1 MVRKYDRLCLFVYH
15 KFVSVRVSRKCRNG
29 EFTLGTI
36 VLQALLQI
44 ILIMVN
50 AFFAGTELAVVSL
63 NTTKLHKL
71 EDDGDKHAA
80 RLLKLVEEPSAF
92 LSTIQIGITLAGY
105 LGSALAAENFSGYL
119 VKWIYVDLGF
129 TAIPQAALSI
139 IAIVLITLILAY
151 FTLVFGELVPK
162 RIAMQKPY
170 GVAKFSYRVISAIA
184 FVMKPVIRFL
194 SFSTNLVLRILHMK
208 TEAEVE
214 NITEEEIRMMVDIG
228 EERGNID
235 ENEKEWIQNIFDFDD
250 LSVRRVMTQRT
261 DVVAISL
268 EDTKEE
274 ILALIEEK
282 GLSRYPVYDEDLDDI
297 IGILYARDFLL
308 ATGKGLQPQIKDILR
323 PAYFV
328 PESIHADTLFADMQ
342 RKKIHIAVIIDEY
355 GALEGIV
362 TMEDLVEEIV
372 GNIYDEFDPEE
383 EPEIVQLEENL
394 WKVTGNTT
402 IDDLAEELDV
412 ELFMEEEDYDTV
424 GGLIISLLQ
433 AIPEDGVSFDV
444 EGFGLHIHVEDIQD
458 RRIEKAYISKVP
470 ALS

>member
-1 MVRKYDRLCLFVYH
+1 MSTIIIQLLFQVLLIL
-15 KFVSVRVSRKCRNG
+15 VNG
-29 EFTLGTI
+29 
-36 VLQALLQI
+36 
-44 ILIMVN
+44 
-50 AFFAGTELAVVSL
+50 FFAGTEMAVVSL

-71 EDDGDKHAA
+71 EEEGDKRAA
-80 RLLKLVEEPSAF
+80 KLLKLVAEPSNF

-119 VKWIYVDLGF
+119 VDWLYNDLNF
-129 TAIPQAALSI
+129 RLIPASSLNI
-139 IAIVLITLILAY
+139 VAIVLITLILAY

-162 RIAMQKPY
+162 RIAMQKPFEWAKRAH
-170 GVAKFSYRVISAIA
+170 GVVSAIA
-184 FVMKPVIRFL
+184 FIMKPVIRFL
-194 SFSTNLVLRILHMK
+194 AFSTNLVLRVMHLK
-208 TEAEVE
+208 TEAEDA

-228 EERGNID
+228 EEKGNID
-235 ENEKEWIQNIFDFDD
+235 VNEKEWIQNIFDFDD

-261 DVVAISL
+261 DVIAISL

-274 ILALIEEK
+274 IIKTIEET
-282 GLSRYPVYDEDLDDI
+282 GLSRYPVYDEDLDDVV
-297 IGILYARDFLL
+297 GILYARDFLL
-308 ATGKGLQPQIKDILR
+308 ALSRGEKICIKDVIR

-328 PESIHADTLFADMQ
+328 PESIHADTLFTDMQ
-342 RKKIHIAVIIDEY
+342 KKKIHIAVIIDEY
-355 GALEGIV
+355 GAMEGIV

-383 EPEIVQLEENL
+383 EPEIVKLEENL

-402 IDDLAEELDV
+402 IDDLAKELDM
-412 ELFMEEEDYDTV
+412 ELDMEEEDYDTV

-458 RRIEKAYISKVP
+458 RRIEKAYIRRQVKEEE
-470 ALS
+470 